1 MTEIELKF
9 QVPEHTRQAVAAA
22 VMTEGARRTRLQA
35 IYFDT
40 PDRRL
45 ASAGIAVRLRKEG
58 PRWVQTLKAGGPHA
72 MERLEHNVP
81 LADIAEDA
89 LPALDLQRHGGT
101 AAAALLARALA
112 PGGGEPVPRPVAL
125 YRTDIWR
132 SHRTHRVPD
141 GVVEL
146 AFDEGAIL
154 AEDRRW
160 PVCELEIELVEG
172 SAATVI
178 EVARHWV
185 DRHGLWLDVRSKAE
199 RGDRL
204 ARKLV
209 SGPAHRA
216 TREPLQRGAAAEA
229 GLRQAVSA
237 CLPHLLPNASEVA
250 AGASTPEQ
258 RQQLYRG
265 LRRLGAALR
274 LFHGSTEVAAAHWA
288 PVLSALR
295 REFVVLRD
303 RQAAAG
309 PGPLACSEEAA
320 QRLRATPVTHCLLDL
335 QMFAMAPAA
344 SGAIEAATSSA
355 G

>member
-9 QVPEHTRQAVAAA
+9 QMPEHTRQAVAAE
-22 VMTEGARRTRLQA
+22 VMSGDARRTRLQA
-35 IYFDT
+35 IYFDA

-58 PRWVQTLKAGGPHA
+58 TRWVQTLKAGDPHA

-81 LADIAEDA
+81 LEDIAEDS
-89 LPALDLQRHGGT
+89 LPELDLQRHGGT
-101 AAAALLARALA
+101 AAAALLAQALA
-112 PGGGEPVPRPVAL
+112 PRGGEPAPRPAAL

-132 SHRTHRVPD
+132 SHRTHIVPE

-146 AFDEGAIL
+146 AFDEGTIL
-154 AEDRRW
+154 AEERRW

-172 SAATVI
+172 SAAAVI
-178 EVARHWV
+178 EVARHWIE
-185 DRHGLWLDVRSKAE
+185 RHGLWLDVRSKAE

-209 SGPAHRA
+209 SGPVHRA
-216 TREPLQRGAAAEA
+216 TRVPLQHGVAAEA
-229 GLRQAVSA
+229 GLRHAVSA

-250 AGASTPEQ
+250 GGASTPEQ
-258 RQQLYRG
+258 GRQLYRG

-274 LFHGSTEVAAAHWA
+274 LFRGSTGVAAAHWE
-288 PVLSALR
+288 PVLSTLR
-295 REFVVLRD
+295 RELLALRD
-303 RQAAAG
+303 LQAPAWQ
-309 PGPLACSEEAA
+309 EEAA
-320 QRLRATPVTHCLLDL
+320 RRLRAAPITHCLLDL
-335 QMFAMAPAA
+335 QMFAMAAAA
-344 SGAIEAATSSA
+344 SDTIEAATSSA